1 MPSPPSDYAEAI
13 ADRALNPTAHNT
25 AEPADLCKLR
35 SLALLAQVR
44 VPRVST
50 PSSRRGY
57 SEYPDVSTPSS

>member
-13 ADRALNPTAHNT
+13 ADRALNPTAHSA
-25 AEPADLCKLR
+25 AEPADLRTLR
-35 SLALLAQVR
+35 SLALLAQAR

-50 PSSRRGY
+50 PSRRRGY